1 LLSQAAEVA
10 VSMVHGVPLQLLPD
24 RLRALPGH
32 VRGLVGAGV
41 RRGAIDAL
49 VAASL
54 HANDGSISG
63 LPMGCPRSNILPERQ
78 LHALY
83 FTQHDEAIAI
93 DTDIDEL
100 IQRGWN
106 AGHDGM

>member
-1 LLSQAAEVA
+1 
-10 VSMVHGVPLQLLPD
+10 
-24 RLRALPGH
+24 
-32 VRGLVGAGV
+32 
-41 RRGAIDAL
+41 
-49 VAASL
+49 
-54 HANDGSISG
+54 
-63 LPMGCPRSNILPERQ
+63 MGWPRSNTLPERQ